1 MDIGERLRKERQ
13 RLGMSQTELGAVGGL
28 GKSTVIAYEAG
39 RSYPDAR
46 FLAGLAERGVD
57 VAYVVTGGPPNLASD
72 IGHQSYAIEG
82 GRTLI
87 AAGSIG
93 TAVVEIPRFDPGG
106 EERGKPTVHE
116 GVAVETIA
124 VSDAFARAHR
134 LVADRVVMIDVRDS
148 SMSPTLEQGDQ
159 VIVDRS
165 VDCVVEDGVYA
176 IHHAGSLR
184 IRRLQNRGDGSIL
197 VLSDNASYRPE
208 VVGASEIA
216 QHLVVIGRVLPFK
229 FGRVRL

>member
-1 MDIGERLRKERQ
+1 
-13 RLGMSQTELGAVGGL
+13 
-28 GKSTVIAYEAG
+28 
-39 RSYPDAR
+39 
-46 FLAGLAERGVD
+46 
-57 VAYVVTGGPPNLASD
+57 
-72 IGHQSYAIEG
+72 
-82 GRTLI
+82 
-87 AAGSIG
+87 
-93 TAVVEIPRFDPGG
+93 
-106 EERGKPTVHE
+106 
-116 GVAVETIA
+116 VETIA

-165 VDCVVEDGVYA
+165 VDSLVEDGVYA
-176 IHHAGSLR
+176 IHQAGSLR